1 MLRAQLLLTLKK
13 IETECFLYNNKLQI
27 LGVVKLLVI
36 GEESSIDNLYSYYEF
51 TIKKGVP
58 VGSTVGRIGNRKI
71 LKFELLVENDN
82 FEIDTENGVIR
93 TKNEVQIPETY
104 LDIKVTNRD
113 YNEISKIV
121 TVLIIV
127 AQAHS
132 NALVCLQN
140 RIDLMVPENSPSG
153 TFVGI
158 LTAGDNN
165 LTRYILLGHPDA
177 IVMDSNTGII
187 STTAPFDFE
196 KENLYQ
202 FKAITYEI
210 QGASLECHIFLHI
223 IDKNDNAPK
232 FGSSSYEV
240 KVYEDAPVGL
250 VIFQLDVDDLDTVNE
265 FVYEISAVGNER
277 SWFGIKPDGR
287 IFLTAPLDR
296 EYMVTHQLHI
306 NVYDQRPPERTFKAT
321 TTVKIIVLDIND
333 NAPQFVSPLAY
344 FIFNGTVPGTIIGL
358 IHAVDPDLGHNGQL
372 QYRILPWSNPEGLF
386 IINPVLGYLL
396 VRDQIDAEERKDY
409 HLLVE
414 AKDYGIPKRLST
426 IVSIAV
432 TVLANNKGSPR
443 LKSSYHIKIPENIPV
458 GHTVSQITICFDIVT
473 NVLFEIESGN
483 EDGHFRISSTNG
495 TITSNE
501 RLNATKKSSYNLVI
515 SMRSNDNHNTSLN
528 FYTRRKLKVNR
539 LKALSECGTVC
550 RLMRVLSS
558 AASFVDQEK
567 DCISI
572 SSLS

>member
-1 MLRAQLLLTLKK
+1 MTTLLNLVL
-13 IETECFLYNNKLQI
+13 
-27 LGVVKLLVI
+27 VV
-36 GEESSIDNLYSYYEF
+36 
-51 TIKKGVP
+51 
-58 VGSTVGRIGNRKI
+58 
-71 LKFELLVENDN
+71 
-82 FEIDTENGVIR
+82 
-93 TKNEVQIPETY
+93 
-104 LDIKVTNRD
+104 
-113 YNEISKIV
+113 
-121 TVLIIV
+121 
-127 AQAHS
+127 
-132 NALVCLQN
+132 
-140 RIDLMVPENSPSG
+140 
-153 TFVGI
+153 
-158 LTAGDNN
+158 
-165 LTRYILLGHPDA
+165 
-177 IVMDSNTGII
+177 
-187 STTAPFDFE
+187 
-196 KENLYQ
+196 
-202 FKAITYEI
+202 
-210 QGASLECHIFLHI
+210 
-223 IDKNDNAPK
+223 
-232 FGSSSYEV
+232 YEV

-250 VIFQLDVDDLDTVNE
+250 VIFQLDVDDLDT
-265 FVYEISAVGNER
+265 VGNER

-458 GHTVSQITICFDIVT
+458 GHTDKFYANIFHGKCKAVILIRT
-473 NVLFEIESGN
+473 VLV
-483 EDGHFRISSTNG
+483 
-495 TITSNE
+495 
-501 RLNATKKSSYNLVI
+501 KQ
-515 SMRSNDNHNTSLN
+515 SM
-528 FYTRRKLKVNR
+528 
-539 LKALSECGTVC
+539 
-550 RLMRVLSS
+550 
-558 AASFVDQEK
+558 
-567 DCISI
+567 I
-572 SSLS
+572 